1 MANLCLHLFVRL
13 SFALG
18 VDVQHQ
24 CLGTWRPR
32 LPIAFRCPRL
42 RLAVTSCI
50 HPAAPPNLL
59 PRQKTCTRTV
69 SRKYLHLHC
78 ERCLSAC
85 LSVDEDRFRC
95 AFAVPFL
102 RRYHQVTRRH
112 LSFLQTSRAIRLFPL
127 PDKNTSYPRV
137 SDAVSEATKYNVIR
151 YPSFPSLASPFLL
164 SSLLPLVRSQWPTEY
179 VSVPTQR

>member
-1 MANLCLHLFVRL
+1 MANLCLNLFVRP

-18 VDVQHQ
+18 VDVQQQ

-85 LSVDEDRFRC
+85 LSVDEDRFRS

-102 RRYHQVTRRH
+102 HNDGTIKSQEGTSHSYRQVGRFDSSPYPTRTP
-112 LSFLQTSRAIRLFPL
+112 LIRVYLTL
-127 PDKNTSYPRV
+127 
-137 SDAVSEATKYNVIR
+137 
-151 YPSFPSLASPFLL
+151 
-164 SSLLPLVRSQWPTEY
+164 
-179 VSVPTQR
+179 

>member
-1 MANLCLHLFVRL
+1 MANLCLNLFVRP

-18 VDVQHQ
+18 VDVQQQ

-85 LSVDEDRFRC
+85 LPVCLSTKTV
-95 AFAVPFL
+95 FALLLQCHFYITTVPSSHKKAPL
-102 RRYHQVTRRH
+102 ILTDKSGDSTLPPTRQEH
-112 LSFLQTSRAIRLFPL
+112 
-127 PDKNTSYPRV
+127 
-137 SDAVSEATKYNVIR
+137 
-151 YPSFPSLASPFLL
+151 LL
-164 SSLLPLVRSQWPTEY
+164 SACI
-179 VSVPTQR
+179 

>member
-1 MANLCLHLFVRL
+1 MAQSRHGHGQPLFASVRQ
-13 SFALG
+13 ALLRSR
-18 VDVQHQ
+18 
-24 CLGTWRPR
+24 CRRSTAMPWYLETAR

-85 LSVDEDRFRC
+85 LSVDEDRFRS

-102 RRYHQVTRRH
+102 HNDGTIKSQEGTSHSYRQVGRFDSSPYPTRTP
-112 LSFLQTSRAIRLFPL
+112 LIRVYLTL
-127 PDKNTSYPRV
+127 
-137 SDAVSEATKYNVIR
+137 
-151 YPSFPSLASPFLL
+151 
-164 SSLLPLVRSQWPTEY
+164 
-179 VSVPTQR
+179 

>member
-1 MANLCLHLFVRL
+1 MAQYRHGHGQPLFASVRQAFL
-13 SFALG
+13 RSRCRRSTAMPWYLE
-18 VDVQHQ
+18 
-24 CLGTWRPR
+24 TAR

-69 SRKYLHLHC
+69 SRKHLHLHC

-85 LSVDEDRFRC
+85 LSVDEDRFRS

-102 RRYHQVTRRH
+102 HNDATVPSSHKKAPLVLTDKSGDSTLPPTRQEH
-112 LSFLQTSRAIRLFPL
+112 
-127 PDKNTSYPRV
+127 
-137 SDAVSEATKYNVIR
+137 
-151 YPSFPSLASPFLL
+151 LL
-164 SSLLPLVRSQWPTEY
+164 SACI
-179 VSVPTQR
+179 

>member
-1 MANLCLHLFVRL
+1 MGMANLCLHLFVRP
-13 SFALG
+13 SFAFGVSTFNSIPLVLG
-18 VDVQHQ
+18 DSE
-24 CLGTWRPR
+24 TSS
-32 LPIAFRCPRL
+32 RL

-85 LSVDEDRFRC
+85 LSVDEDRFRS

-102 RRYHQVTRRH
+102 HNDGTIKSQEGTSHSYRQVGRFDSSPYPTRTP
-112 LSFLQTSRAIRLFPL
+112 LIRVYLTL
-127 PDKNTSYPRV
+127 
-137 SDAVSEATKYNVIR
+137 
-151 YPSFPSLASPFLL
+151 
-164 SSLLPLVRSQWPTEY
+164 
-179 VSVPTQR
+179 